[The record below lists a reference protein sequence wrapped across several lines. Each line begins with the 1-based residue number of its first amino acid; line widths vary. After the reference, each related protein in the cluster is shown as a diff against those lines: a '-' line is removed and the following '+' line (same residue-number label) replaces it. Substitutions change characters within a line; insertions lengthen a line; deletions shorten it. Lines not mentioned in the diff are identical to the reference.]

1 MRQGWLALLKVQA
14 STGGTR
20 QANAVSITQ
29 QNESPLPAAAG
40 ASVVNCQQRA
50 ARIAGYTA
58 PHEPQRGC
66 AGLRA
71 SSGRYLGVGGARRD
85 RTADLLHAMQRLSQ
99 LSQCPPRSGGAP
111 RHAPRV
117 VKRRDRERV
126 R

>member
-50 ARIAGYTA
+50 YAHRRLPGPA
-58 PHEPQRGC
+58 
-66 AGLRA
+66 RA
-71 SSGRYLGVGGARRD
+71 SAWVRGVAGPEWRGILGWGGPPGSERPPLPPQSNA
-85 RTADLLHAMQRLSQ
+85 LPPHILS
-99 LSQCPPRSGGAP
+99 P
-111 RHAPRV
+111 
-117 VKRRDRERV
+117 
-126 R
+126 